1 MYLVAQKDLKLRQTL
16 VQYLKQL
23 QPSEEIMKCENWDCT
38 LMEMIQGGNVDF
50 LFLDTNVME
59 FSWLTRCKELLKTLN
74 NTRMVL
80 TSDSIENDV
89 LSKLLTDGLWSFI
102 PHRDI
107 TRIGKSVLNLI
118 LTGGRY
124 LPVSAFIAERNDGA
138 EEKSQEK
145 LLPTGERL
153 TKRQKEV
160 LNYLQEGLSNKQ
172 IAGKMNISEPT
183 VKLHIH
189 GLFHKLHAF
198 NRTQI
203 VLKAAELGLN

>member
-1 MYLVAQKDLKLRQTL
+1 MYLVAQKDLKLRQML

-23 QPSEEIMKCENWDCT
+23 QPNEEIMECENWDCT

-74 NTRMVL
+74 NTRMIL
-80 TSDSIENDV
+80 TSSSLETDV

-102 PHRDI
+102 PHKDI

-124 LPVSAFIAERNDGA
+124 LPVSSFI
-138 EEKSQEK
+138 EENNKAQQDMQEK

>member
-1 MYLVAQKDLKLRQTL
+1 MYLVAQKDLKLRQML

-23 QPSEEIMKCENWDCT
+23 QPNEEIMECENWDCT

-74 NTRMVL
+74 NPRIIL
-80 TSDSIENDV
+80 TSSSLENDV

-102 PHRDI
+102 PHKDI

-124 LPVSAFIAERNDGA
+124 LPVSSFI
-138 EEKSQEK
+138 EENNKAQKDMQEK